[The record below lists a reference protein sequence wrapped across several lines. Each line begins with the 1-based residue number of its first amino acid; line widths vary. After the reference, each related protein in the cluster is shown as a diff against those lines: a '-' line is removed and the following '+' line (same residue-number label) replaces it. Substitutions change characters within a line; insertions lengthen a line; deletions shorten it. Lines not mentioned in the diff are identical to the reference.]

1 MTTPGQPIWKSLPG
15 PEDITRSV
23 LPNGITV
30 LTRTNDSSP
39 SVVISGYML
48 SGSQF
53 DPAERL
59 GLAHFTAACL
69 MRGVEGLNFQQIFN
83 ELESVGASLGF
94 GASVHTTSFS
104 GRALAEDLPLL
115 FSIVSR
121 CLRQPTFPPDQ
132 VERLRA
138 NFMTGFAIRAQ
149 DTSEMCSLTFDQLLF
164 PEHPYG
170 RPEDGFPETVKPITR
185 EELIAFHRKHYGPR
199 GMVIVVVGAVSAA
212 KALEEVQKALGDWI
226 NPEQPEP
233 PAIPPVTAPVGVR
246 RHIALPGKMQ
256 TDLVMGTIGPVR
268 KSPDFLAASLG
279 NNILGQ
285 FGMMGRIGDVVREQ
299 AGLAYY
305 ASTSLNGWLSA
316 GSWEVS
322 AGVNPVNLQK
332 AIDLIQ
338 LELRKF
344 VSEPVSVQELT
355 DSQANFIGRLPLSM
369 ESNGGVAAALMNLE
383 RFQLGL
389 DYYQRYADLVRA
401 VTPELVLEVARRY
414 LNPDQL
420 VVVSS
425 GPDLAE

>member
-1 MTTPGQPIWKSLPG
+1 
-15 PEDITRSV
+15 
-23 LPNGITV
+23 
-30 LTRTNDSSP
+30 
-39 SVVISGYML
+39 
-48 SGSQF
+48 
-53 DPAERL
+53 
-59 GLAHFTAACL
+59 
-69 MRGVEGLNFQQIFN
+69 
-83 ELESVGASLGF
+83 
-94 GASVHTTSFS
+94 
-104 GRALAEDLPLL
+104 LAEDLPLL
-115 FSIVSR
+115 FNILSR
-121 CLRQPTFPPDQ
+121 CLRQPVFPTDH

-149 DTSEMCSLTFDQLLF
+149 DTAEMVSLTFDQLLF
-164 PEHPYG
+164 PDHPYG

-185 EELIAFHRKHYGPR
+185 EDLVTFHKKHYGPR
-199 GMVIVVVGAVSAA
+199 GLVIVVVGAVSAV
-212 KALEEVQKALGDWI
+212 KALAEVEKALGDWI
-226 NPEQPEP
+226 NPEQPELP
-233 PAIPPVTAPVGVR
+233 QIPAVSAPNAVR
-246 RHIALPGKMQ
+246 RHIALPGKIQ
-256 TDLVMGTIGPVR
+256 TDLVMGTLGPLR
-268 KSPDFLAASLG
+268 KSPDFLPVSLG
-279 NNILGQ
+279 NNVLGQ

-305 ASTSLNGWLSA
+305 ASTSLNGWLNA

-344 VSEPVSVQELT
+344 VSEPVSAGELA

-401 VTPELVLEVARRY
+401 VTPELALEVARRY
-414 LNPDQL
+414 LDPERL

-425 GPDLAE
+425 GPELAE